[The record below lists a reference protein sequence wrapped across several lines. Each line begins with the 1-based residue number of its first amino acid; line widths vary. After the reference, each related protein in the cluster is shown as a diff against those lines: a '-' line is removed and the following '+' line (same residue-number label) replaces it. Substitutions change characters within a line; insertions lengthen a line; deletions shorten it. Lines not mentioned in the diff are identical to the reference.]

1 MGGSCTGALHLSG
14 DAGTAAQPEAMMK
27 CNCSQ
32 TDFIITLA
40 VSHWGALLM
49 CAEDELTE
57 LCIHF
62 T

>member
-1 MGGSCTGALHLSG
+1 MGALHLNG
-14 DAGTAAQPEAMMK
+14 DAGTAAEEAMMK

-32 TDFIITLA
+32 TDFIITLT

-57 LCIHF
+57 LCIRF